1 MDQLEADIQENI
13 RRMRTRLLYKAVS
26 PDQILMVS
34 DTLNAFLFAACMK
47 EKHFTPSCFE
57 IVIHTKVIPDEDSAF
72 LSSIAQD
79 LVTLQIHSSVL
90 SRNPLDIFLKRCRV
104 SHHKPGTSAFY
115 RTSCATL
122 TLVRGLVTFCSK
134 VGTLIEKRK
143 TEYENERKTMEP
155 LDSLVRSVQKGN
167 AEVFNHIVERFQ
179 DMAWAGA
186 YAMVGDV
193 HLAEDVAQE
202 AFLEAYLNLAKLRE
216 PAAFGSWFR
225 HIILKQADRLTRG
238 KSLASSPLEGVAD
251 LPVESHGPAEI
262 AETNEARAAGTRRNL
277 LLTRTRASGCCALL
291 WYGLFPQRHR
301 GISGNTHHYRQ
312 KAAL

>member
-1 MDQLEADIQENI
+1 M
-13 RRMRTRLLYKAVS
+13 YKAVS

-122 TLVRGLVTFCSK
+122 TLVRGLVSFCAK
-134 VGTLIEKRK
+134 VGTFMEKRNR
-143 TEYENERKTMEP
+143 EDENERQTMKS
-155 LDSLVRSVQKGN
+155 LDSLVRATQKGD
-167 AEVFNHIVERFQ
+167 AEVFTRIVERFQ
-179 DMAWAGA
+179 DMAC
-186 YAMVGDV
+186 
-193 HLAEDVAQE
+193 
-202 AFLEAYLNLAKLRE
+202 
-216 PAAFGSWFR
+216 AAPMR
-225 HIILKQADRLTRG
+225 CL
-238 KSLASSPLEGVAD
+238 
-251 LPVESHGPAEI
+251 
-262 AETNEARAAGTRRNL
+262 
-277 LLTRTRASGCCALL
+277 RTRIWPKMSRKKRFSRPISNGEAARTNRVCELVSA
-291 WYGLFPQRHR
+291 YHPQAR
-301 GISGNTHHYRQ
+301 
-312 KAAL
+312 